1 MHRLSREN
9 IADLYHRSAAV
20 VDLAC
25 ISRNLEVVRE
35 KAPGRKII
43 AMVKANA
50 YGHGS
55 VRVAE
60 HLAAQGVDYLGT
72 AFVEEAL
79 ELRKAGITLPI
90 ISSGP
95 FSRFQIGLFI
105 ENNIDLT
112 IACLL

>member
-1 MHRLSREN
+1 MNLITGEN

-25 ISRNLEVVRE
+25 ISHNLQVVRE

-50 YGHGS
+50 YGHGL

-60 HLAAQGVDYLGT
+60 HLASEGVDYLGT
-72 AFVEEAL
+72 AFVESYCLYFSFLLYKKAL
-79 ELRKAGITLPI
+79 KAYFILPRR
-90 ISSGP
+90 SN
-95 FSRFQIGLFI
+95 GLTGSVFMSVM
-105 ENNIDLT
+105 
-112 IACLL
+112 LL